1 MRVRDI
7 NKDEKTFPF
16 GEDLVGASVLII
28 GAGLCGS
35 LLALRLAQRGYKVEV
50 YESRPDLRKVD
61 ISAGRSINLALSD
74 RGLKALRLCGMEEK
88 AREICIPMLGRLMHD
103 REGNTFA
110 SNYSGREGEY
120 INSISRGDLNA
131 ILLDEAE
138 KHENVN
144 IHFNSGCKKVDI
156 ENKIAHFKSY
166 ESNTKFKV
174 KADVIFGTDG
184 AGSSLRKSYMSERKF
199 LFSYSQNYLNHG
211 YKELEIPADKSGNH
225 QISKS
230 HLHIWPRGD
239 FMLIA
244 LPNLDG
250 SFTVTLFL
258 SYDEGEYNFN
268 NLTSE
273 EKIIEFFEKEFPD
286 ALAIIPNI
294 KEEFAN
300 NPTGPLGTIKCSP
313 WSYQNKTLLMGDSCH
328 AIVPFYGQGMNAS
341 FEDVFVFD
349 EVLNHFEPFVKLK
362 TGRNQET
369 FDWEMVFKEYQ
380 KIRKKDTDAIADLA
394 IDNFYEMRD
403 HVANPLFKEKRKIE
417 MDLEKTFPNQYS
429 SKYSLV
435 TFNEHIGYNEAMQK
449 GRAQDKAL
457 LNLIAD
463 KDVSTALNMTKEELK
478 IILERVQKETQEI
491 LKEDKIAGL

>member
-1 MRVRDI
+1 M
-7 NKDEKTFPF
+7 NKTDKI
-16 GEDLVGASVLII
+16 LII

-35 LLALRLAQRGYKVEV
+35 LLALRLGQRGYKVEV

-74 RGLKALRLCGMEEK
+74 RGLKGLRLCGMEEK
-88 AREICIPMLGRLMHD
+88 AREICIPMYGRLMHD
-103 REGNTFA
+103 KSGNTFT

-138 KHENVN
+138 KHENVTL
-144 IHFNSGCKKVDI
+144 HFNQKSKKVDI
-156 ENKIAHFKSY
+156 ENGIAYFKDA
-166 ESNTKFKV
+166 NTKNEYVV
-174 KADVIFGTDG
+174 KADVIFGADG
-184 AGSSLRKSYMSERKF
+184 AGSSLRKSYINERKF

-211 YKELEIPADKSGNH
+211 YKELEIPADANGKH
-225 QISKS
+225 QISKD

-258 SYDEGEYNFN
+258 SYDEGEFNFT
-268 NLTSE
+268 NLTTE
-273 EKIIEFFEKEFPD
+273 EKIREFFEEEFPD
-286 ALAIIPNI
+286 ALALIPNI
-294 KEEFAN
+294 LEEFTN

-313 WSYQNKTLLMGDSCH
+313 WCYKNNLLIGDAAH

-341 FEDVFVFD
+341 FEDVVVFD
-349 EVLNHFEPFVKLK
+349 DILSYFERSQEVFEWS
-362 TGRNQET
+362 E
-369 FDWEMVFKEYQ
+369 VFKTFQ
-380 KIRKKDTDAIADLA
+380 KQRKKDTDAIADLA

-403 HVANPLFKEKRKIE
+403 HVANPLFKQKRVLE
-417 MDLEKTFPNQYS
+417 MDLEKHFPKQYF

-435 TFNEHIGYNEAMQK
+435 TFNENIGYNEAMQK

-463 KDVSTALNMTKEELK
+463 DEVHTHMNMTKEELA
-478 IILERVQKETQEI
+478 IILQKVEEETEEI
-491 LKEDKIAGL
+491 VKEDKIAGL

>member
-1 MRVRDI
+1 MK
-7 NKDEKTFPF
+7 KDDKI
-16 GEDLVGASVLII
+16 LII

-35 LLALRLAQRGYKVEV
+35 LLALRLAQRGFKIAV

-74 RGLKALRLCGMEEK
+74 RGFKALRLCGVEEK
-88 AREICIPMLGRLMHD
+88 AREICIPMYGRLMHD
-103 REGNTFA
+103 RDGNTFA
-110 SNYSGREGEY
+110 SNYSGRENEY

-131 ILLDEAE
+131 MLLTEAE

-144 IHFNSGCKKVDI
+144 IYFNKRCKKVDI
-156 ENKIAHFKSY
+156 ENSIAYFKDY
-166 ESNTKFKV
+166 KTKEEFNLY
-174 KADVIFGTDG
+174 ADVIFGADG
-184 AGSSLRKSYMSERKF
+184 AGSSLRKSYYLERKF

-211 YKELEIPADKSGNH
+211 YKELEIPADKTGNH
-225 QISKS
+225 QISNQ

-244 LPNLDG
+244 LPNMDG

-258 SYDEGEYNFN
+258 SYDEGEYNFK

-273 EKIIEFFEKEFPD
+273 EKITAFFEKEFPD
-286 ALAIIPNI
+286 ALKLIPNI
-294 KEEFAN
+294 KEEFTN
-300 NPTGPLGTIKCSP
+300 NPTGALGTVKSSP
-313 WSYQNKTLLMGDSCH
+313 WYYKNKTLLIGDAAH

-341 FEDVFVFD
+341 FEDVFVLD
-349 EVLNHFEPFVKLK
+349 EILNQDL
-362 TGRNQET
+362 G
-369 FDWEMVFKEYQ
+369 DWETVFKTYQ
-380 KIRKKDTDAIADLA
+380 KIRKQDTDAIADLA
-394 IDNFYEMRD
+394 IDNFHEMKD

-417 MDLEKTFPNQYS
+417 MDLEKHFPDQYF

-435 TFNEHIGYNEAMQK
+435 TFNENIGYNEAMKK

-463 KDVSTALNMTKEELK
+463 DEVHTNLNMNKDELK
-478 IILERVQKETQEI
+478 IILDKVIYETNEI
-491 LKEDKIAGL
+491 LEEDKIAGL

>member
-1 MRVRDI
+1 M
-7 NKDEKTFPF
+7 NKKDKI
-16 GEDLVGASVLII
+16 LVI

-35 LLALRLAQRGYKVEV
+35 LLALRLAQRGFKIEV
-50 YESRPDLRKVD
+50 YESRSDLRTSD

-88 AREICIPMLGRLMHD
+88 AREICIPMYGRLIHD
-103 REGNTFA
+103 KDGNIFS
-110 SNYSGREGEY
+110 SNYSGRENEY

-131 ILLDEAE
+131 ILLDEVE

-144 IHFNSGCKKVDI
+144 IHFNKKCENIDI
-156 ENKIAHFKSY
+156 ENNIANFEDYK
-166 ESNTKFKV
+166 TKQNFSI
-174 KADVIFGTDG
+174 KADVIFGGDG
-184 AGSSLRKSYMSERKF
+184 TGSSLRKSYLSERKF

-225 QISKS
+225 QISKG

-258 SYDEGEYNFN
+258 SYDEGEFNFE

-273 EKIIEFFEKEFPD
+273 KKITEFFEKEFPD
-286 ALAIIPNI
+286 ALALIPNI
-294 KEEFAN
+294 KDEFIN

-313 WSYQNKTLLMGDSCH
+313 WSYENKTLLIGDSSH

-341 FEDVFVFD
+341 FEDVYVLDEILNKDLGDWKSVF
-349 EVLNHFEPFVKLK
+349 N
-362 TGRNQET
+362 
-369 FDWEMVFKEYQ
+369 EYQ
-380 KIRKKDTDAIADLA
+380 TKRKKDTDAIADLA
-394 IDNFYEMRD
+394 IDNFHEMKK
-403 HVANPLFKEKRKIE
+403 HVSNPLFKEKRVIE
-417 MDLEKTFPNQYS
+417 MDLEKTFPTEYS

-435 TFNEHIGYNEAMQK
+435 TFNENIGYNEAMK
-449 GRAQDKAL
+449 RGRAQDKAL

-463 KDVSTALNMTKEELK
+463 DEVYTDSNMTKAELK
-478 IILERVQKETQEI
+478 SILDKVVKETNSILE
-491 LKEDKIAGL
+491 EDKIAGL